1 MVIPHTVWHSRD
13 QYIISLEFWAILNYT
28 GCFEFDNPYNMGHI
42 KNDVMYLTPESE
54 GGSVNVDTFFP
65 KKRFMKPS
73 DCDTNAPNLL
83 IIPYFSE
90 N

>member
-1 MVIPHTVWHSRD
+1 
-13 QYIISLEFWAILNYT
+13 
-28 GCFEFDNPYNMGHI
+28 MGHI